1 MAAQPGSRRG
11 GGQQGGQLYACG
23 SREGCRARNAATC
36 WVRRTCVSVLP
47 RRRCCAMR
55 FKSSASSSSG
65 GVTPW
70 SMRTAGRPAARERSA
85 VSPSTSIAARLVA
98 SRWARGGV
106 TRGLPLGLCSPLPL
120 CDHLRCSPG
129 ACCWHPLEHLHCRG
143 GPLRRAHR
151 LARPRPTRRRAASIA
166 QSARLLLSSD
176 LVSVPWIV
184 GGIRSEL
191 GSLVGYFVRPQT
203 SSSPSPGY
211 IDVRAAHPAP
221 ACAALPKRAP
231 ASELRETTM
240 YPIGQAGGAG

>member
-1 MAAQPGSRRG
+1 MLTLRRPK
-11 GGQQGGQLYACG
+11 
-23 SREGCRARNAATC
+23 S
-36 WVRRTCVSVLP
+36 P
-47 RRRCCAMR
+47 RRVAHC
-55 FKSSASSSSG
+55 SG
-65 GVTPW
+65 NRAALTQRAAGQRSRSGAEPPPERRRPRVEVRVRACSTLCVT
-70 SMRTAGRPAARERSA
+70 
-85 VSPSTSIAARLVA
+85 IAARRSLLLA
-98 SRWARGGV
+98 SV
-106 TRGLPLGLCSPLPL
+106 
-120 CDHLRCSPG
+120 
-129 ACCWHPLEHLHCRG
+129 EHLHCRG

-166 QSARLLLSSD
+166 QSTRLLLSSD

>member
-85 VSPSTSIAARLVA
+85 VSPSTSIAARGRRVA
-98 SRWARGGV
+98 LGKRGRYARIQAA
-106 TRGLPLGLCSPLPL
+106 PLFRS
-120 CDHLRCSPG
+120 
-129 ACCWHPLEHLHCRG
+129 AITFAA
-143 GPLRRAHR
+143 RRALAAGIHRSTCTTAEARFAERPAR
-151 LARPRPTRRRAASIA
+151 LARPPDP
-166 QSARLLLSSD
+166 ARCFDCPVDTALLLSTRVIW
-176 LVSVPWIV
+176 LRTWFV
-184 GGIRSEL
+184 GAYRL
-191 GSLVGYFVRPQT
+191 
-203 SSSPSPGY
+203 
-211 IDVRAAHPAP
+211 
-221 ACAALPKRAP
+221 CA
-231 ASELRETTM
+231 
-240 YPIGQAGGAG
+240 

>member
-1 MAAQPGSRRG
+1 VAAGQRSRRG
-11 GGQQGGQLYACG
+11 QQG
-23 SREGCRARNAATC
+23 
-36 WVRRTCVSVLP
+36 
-47 RRRCCAMR
+47 
-55 FKSSASSSSG
+55 SAHA
-65 GVTPW
+65 VAP
-70 SMRTAGRPAARERSA
+70 GRPQSVGDR
-85 VSPSTSIAARLVA
+85 A
-98 SRWARGGV
+98 SKFEWHRAM
-106 TRGLPLGLCSPLPL
+106 LPLPTL
-120 CDHLRCSPG
+120 CDHHRCSPG

-166 QSARLLLSSD
+166 QSTRLLLSSD

>member
-1 MAAQPGSRRG
+1 VAAQPGSRRG

-106 TRGLPLGLCSPLPL
+106 TRGLPVGLCSPLPL

-129 ACCWHPLEHLHCRG
+129 ACCWHPWSTCTAAEARFAER
-143 GPLRRAHR
+143 PAR
-151 LARPRPTRRRAASIA
+151 LARPPDP
-166 QSARLLLSSD
+166 ARCFDCPVDPAPAEHTSD
-176 LVSVPWIV
+176 LVAYVV
-184 GGIRSEL
+184 GAYRL
-191 GSLVGYFVRPQT
+191 
-203 SSSPSPGY
+203 
-211 IDVRAAHPAP
+211 
-221 ACAALPKRAP
+221 CA
-231 ASELRETTM
+231 
-240 YPIGQAGGAG
+240 

>member
-1 MAAQPGSRRG
+1 MLTLRRPKSPRRVAHCSGSRAALTQRAA
-11 GGQQGGQLYACG
+11 GQRSRSGAGPPPERRRPRVEVRVAQGDAPPPHSLRSPSLLAGRLLLA
-23 SREGCRARNAATC
+23 
-36 WVRRTCVSVLP
+36 SVGAPALP
-47 RRRCCAMR
+47 RR
-55 FKSSASSSSG
+55 
-65 GVTPW
+65 
-70 SMRTAGRPAARERSA
+70 PA
-85 VSPSTSIAARLVA
+85 SPSAPAGSA
-98 SRWARGGV
+98 
-106 TRGLPLGLCSPLPL
+106 P
-120 CDHLRCSPG
+120 
-129 ACCWHPLEHLHCRG
+129 
-143 GPLRRAHR
+143 
-151 LARPRPTRRRAASIA
+151 PTRRRAASIA
-166 QSARLLLSSD
+166 QSTRLLLSSD

>member
-106 TRGLPLGLCSPLPL
+106 TRGLSPLCSPLPL

-129 ACCWHPLEHLHCRG
+129 ACCWLASVGAPALPRRPASPSAPTDWL
-143 GPLRRAHR
+143 GPATRRAGLR
-151 LARPRPTRRRAASIA
+151 LPT
-166 QSARLLLSSD
+166 QSTRLLLSS
-176 LVSVPWIV
+176 
-184 GGIRSEL
+184 E
-191 GSLVGYFVRPQT
+191 
-203 SSSPSPGY
+203 
-211 IDVRAAHPAP
+211 
-221 ACAALPKRAP
+221 
-231 ASELRETTM
+231 
-240 YPIGQAGGAG
+240 